1 MAGDQEVPAG
11 QPKYQVWPHPANR
24 ADAQFFVGEIV
35 MFPREPGALNPHARF
50 DERGVKTGYGLNNE
64 TPANER
70 AGNR

>member
-11 QPKYQVWPHPANR
+11 QPKHQVWSNPANR
-24 ADAQFFVGEIV
+24 ADAQLFVGEI
-35 MFPREPGALNPHARF
+35 
-50 DERGVKTGYGLNNE
+50 DERGVKTGHGLNNE